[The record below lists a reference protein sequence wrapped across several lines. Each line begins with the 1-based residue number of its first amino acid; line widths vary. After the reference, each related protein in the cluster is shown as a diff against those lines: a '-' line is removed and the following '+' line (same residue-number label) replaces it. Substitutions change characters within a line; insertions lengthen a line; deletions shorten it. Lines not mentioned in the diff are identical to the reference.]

1 MQDLLKY
8 QQADTTIRK
17 NNSVIEG
24 CSEKKEMATY
34 KVKFDEAKKNL
45 LVAESNAD
53 KIVAAYNGALAY
65 FEKVSGELNKLLES
79 LESAKNKEE
88 VIAKLQD
95 LKTKVAD
102 ANAKV
107 KAMAAKADE
116 AIKLYVKAN
125 NDGKSSRENF
135 NKAKESYDN
144 KVNPLIKENEELS
157 LSIDALKAK
166 VNKKDLEIYEGLIAQ
181 NIIPPFVE
189 VLGEEKGY
197 MCGGCYMALLPTTA
211 ETLKNTGRC
220 TCDNCKRIIYKK

>member
-17 NNSVIEG
+17 NNAVIEG

-95 LKTKVAD
+95 LKSKVAD
-102 ANAKV
+102 ASAKV
-107 KAMAAKADE
+107 KAMAVKADE

-135 NKAKESYDN
+135 NKAKESYDS
-144 KVNPLIKENEELS
+144 KVAPLIKKNEELS
-157 LSIDALKAK
+157 STIDTLNAK
-166 VNKKDLEIYEGLIAQ
+166 VNKADLEIYEGLIAQ